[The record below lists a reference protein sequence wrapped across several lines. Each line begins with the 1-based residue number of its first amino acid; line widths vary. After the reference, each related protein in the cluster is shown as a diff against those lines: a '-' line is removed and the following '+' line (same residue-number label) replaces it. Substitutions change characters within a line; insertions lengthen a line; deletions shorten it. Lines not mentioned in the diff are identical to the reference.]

1 MIVVDVNVF
10 LYSLVEGERSEVARL
25 VFEADS
31 RWFAPSLFQYE
42 FINILATW
50 NRKGIMGVLACQK
63 VWREAESLMAGKL
76 VEADPKAVLD
86 ISLNHQITAYD
97 AQYIQIAA
105 ALKLHLVTEDRELL
119 RKFPRTAVSMADFL
133 KLKAGN

>member
-10 LYSLVEGERSEVARL
+10 LYSLVEGERSEAALR
-25 VFEADS
+25 VFEADPK
-31 RWFAPSLFQYE
+31 WFAPSLFQYE
-42 FINILATW
+42 LINILATW
-50 NRKGIMGVLACQK
+50 NRKGIMGILACQK
-63 VWREAESLMAGKL
+63 VWREAEALMSGKL

-105 ALKLHLVTEDRELL
+105 ARKLHLVTEDHELL
-119 RKFPRTAVSMADFL
+119 RKFPRTAVSTTDFL
-133 KLKAGN
+133 KLKSGN